1 MSETESNT
9 ENKQN
14 YYRYDDRT
22 YINVP
27 EAKDDEN
34 LRNQIKEAGAKW
46 DNSRKSWYY
55 VESAASNPDYL
66 NRFDKISA
74 DSLTKVVVRFLVIGK
89 DERNDE
95 VNAALKACNSIYD
108 TDNKAWRVQETNNQ
122 LPEVLRK
129 FKQIDYKELKRRV
142 YVNVPYAERGNKSK
156 TEGLLW
162 DRTVQSFYMAMPR
175 NQPVP
180 AEIKGYKVYTPTPS
194 SGKTMYFKLPEA
206 RTNENFRRAI
216 KDLGA
221 VWTPTYQEW
230 SIKVSQDN
238 PLPELLQKYTPT
250 DYSEL
255 VKHTRHQFKIPEAT
269 PNAGFNESKRVRDE
283 LRAAGAVF
291 NMNDQ
296 TYDIWLSEGQDLPPI
311 LANRQEFR
319 QEFRKVE
326 KTQEQD
332 QNQGYHHS
340 R

>member
-9 ENKQN
+9 EIRQN

-108 TDNKAWRVQETNNQ
+108 MDNKAWRVHETNNQ

-142 YVNVPYAERGNKSK
+142 YVNVPYSERGNKSK
-156 TEGLLW
+156 TEGLLST
-162 DRTVQSFYMAMPR
+162 R
-175 NQPVP
+175 QPLHPVKQC
-180 AEIKGYKVYTPTPS
+180 IS
-194 SGKTMYFKLPEA
+194 SYQKL
-206 RTNENFRRAI
+206 
-216 KDLGA
+216 
-221 VWTPTYQEW
+221 
-230 SIKVSQDN
+230 
-238 PLPELLQKYTPT
+238 ELT
-250 DYSEL
+250 
-255 VKHTRHQFKIPEAT
+255 KI
-269 PNAGFNESKRVRDE
+269 SD
-283 LRAAGAVF
+283 
-291 NMNDQ
+291 
-296 TYDIWLSEGQDLPPI
+296 GQ
-311 LANRQEFR
+311 
-319 QEFRKVE
+319 
-326 KTQEQD
+326 
-332 QNQGYHHS
+332 
-340 R
+340 

>member
-1 MSETESNT
+1 M
-9 ENKQN
+9 
-14 YYRYDDRT
+14 
-22 YINVP
+22 
-27 EAKDDEN
+27 
-34 LRNQIKEAGAKW
+34 
-46 DNSRKSWYY
+46 
-55 VESAASNPDYL
+55 
-66 NRFDKISA
+66 
-74 DSLTKVVVRFLVIGK
+74 
-89 DERNDE
+89 
-95 VNAALKACNSIYD
+95 
-108 TDNKAWRVQETNNQ
+108 
-122 LPEVLRK
+122 
-129 FKQIDYKELKRRV
+129 
-142 YVNVPYAERGNKSK
+142 NVPYAERGNKSK

-319 QEFRKVE
+319 KVE